1 MSMLTPP
8 GLGGEYRITGDRYP
22 RMRRRRGRH
31 RIVLSA
37 VTGVT
42 ALALLSWG
50 TLELVSVFS
59 GDSAPLNT
67 AHAAGCT
74 PSPSA
79 SAQDVRPVAGTAGKA
94 EKVAEPAAVTVNVL
108 NATRRT
114 GLAQRTADELE
125 KRGFTIGAVDNAPPE
140 LDGKVKAPG
149 LLIGTETAEADG
161 ALALLTAHLAK
172 AETRTDAAREG
183 AAADSVDLVLGD
195 AFRALTAPKT
205 AAKTVAALA
214 SPAPEPS
221 PTGC

>member
-1 MSMLTPP
+1 MLTPP

-79 SAQDVRPVAGTAGKA
+79 SAQDVRPVAGTA

-140 LDGKVKAPG
+140 LDGTVKGPG
-149 LLIGTETAEADG
+149 LLIGTEKAEADG
-161 ALALLTAHLAK
+161 ALTLLTAHLAK
-172 AETRTDAAREG
+172 AETRTNAAREG

-195 AFRALTAPKT
+195 AFRSLTAPKT